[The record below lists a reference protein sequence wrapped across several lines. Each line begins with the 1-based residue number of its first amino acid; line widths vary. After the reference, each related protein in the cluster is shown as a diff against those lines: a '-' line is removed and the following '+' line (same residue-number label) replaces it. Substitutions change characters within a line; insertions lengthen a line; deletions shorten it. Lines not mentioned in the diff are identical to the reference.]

1 MGKSEKPV
9 YGQNTRSEGQA
20 MRIVIEDV
28 YLPDE
33 IRGFVWL
40 KDGVYR
46 IFLNDKL
53 EPGQR
58 AHSLAHELA
67 HIRNRDF
74 EKKWSLDKIEQIA
87 HRR

>member
-28 YLPDE
+28 CLPDE

-40 KDGVYR
+40 TKTGTYR
-46 IFLNDKL
+46 VFLNDRL
-53 EPGQR
+53 EPGER

-74 EKKWSLDKIEQIA
+74 EKKWSLNKIEHIA
-87 HRR
+87 HI

>member
-1 MGKSEKPV
+1 
-9 YGQNTRSEGQA
+9 
-20 MRIVIEDV
+20 MRIVIEDC

-33 IRGFVWL
+33 IKGFVWL
-40 KDGVYR
+40 TKSGVYR
-46 IFLNDKL
+46 IFLNDRL

-74 EKKWSLDKIEQIA
+74 EKDLDIDKIEQIA

>member
-1 MGKSEKPV
+1 MKKREKPV

-28 YLPDE
+28 YLPD
-33 IRGFVWL
+33 V
-40 KDGVYR
+40 
-46 IFLNDKL
+46 